1 VQPEIQ
7 KPSAQAVQ
15 APSTAWAL
23 AGLALSM
30 LLSSLGTS
38 IANVAL
44 PTLAA
49 AFDATF
55 QAVQWVVLAYLL
67 GITVSIVSVG
77 RLGDLYGRRRLFVRG
92 LLLFVGAAAMSG
104 LAPSLG
110 LLILARAAQ
119 GVGAAVLMA
128 LTLAFVADVVPK
140 ERTGSAMGLLG
151 TTSAI
156 GTALGPSVGG
166 VLTGHLGWHAVFLVQ
181 VPVGLL
187 ALLLALRFLP
197 VDHTEGARRRVGFDH
212 VGTLL
217 LASTLAAYSLAVT
230 LGRGDFGLVNAACLV
245 AAAVG
250 AGLFVVVERRV
261 ASPLVELSMFREPAL
276 RAGLTMSMLVS
287 TVLMATLVVGPFY
300 LSRGLGLAAGSVGMV
315 MAIGPLVAALTGVPA
330 GKVVDR
336 LGTHRTT
343 MAGLLGVAAGASI
356 LAVAPESSGIP
367 GYVAPV
373 VVLTASYAL
382 FQAANN
388 TGVLKDLSPARRGVV
403 SGMLTLSRNLGLVT
417 GAAVMGAVFA
427 AASGH
432 GDIAQATADE
442 VATGMR
448 VTFAL
453 AAALI
458 TVAVGV
464 GLGGRAV
471 AARRCSPRTHRT
483 PLTHPGTCCRGCV
496 LGRRMAPSPTAVIPI
511 PDDRGN
517 IDPLVA
523 PLEGIEKVHVVTGVR
538 SGPLGL
544 V

>member
-1 VQPEIQ
+1 MQTRLQ
-7 KPSAQAVQ
+7 AQTTRQ
-15 APSTAWAL
+15 ASTTWAL

-44 PTLAA
+44 PTIAD
-49 AFDATF
+49 AFRASF
-55 QAVQWVVLAYLL
+55 QEVQWVVLAYLL
-67 GITVSIVSVG
+67 GVTASIVTVG
-77 RLGDLYGRRRLFVRG
+77 RLGDLYGRRRLFVGG
-92 LLLFVGAAAMSG
+92 LLSFVGAAAAGG

-110 LLILARAAQ
+110 LLILARGAQ

-166 VLTGHLGWHAVFLVQ
+166 VLTGRFGWHAVFLVQ

-197 VDHTEGARRRVGFDH
+197 VDRAEGRRVGFDH
-212 VGTLL
+212 LGTLL
-217 LASTLAAYSLAVT
+217 LAATLAAYSLAVT
-230 LGRGDFGLVNAACLV
+230 LGRGDVGLVNASCLV

-250 AGLFVVVERRV
+250 TALFVAVERRV
-261 ASPLVELSMFREPAL
+261 ASPLVHLGMFREPAL
-276 RAGLTMSMLVS
+276 GAGLAMSMLVS

-300 LSRGLGLAAGSVGMV
+300 LSRALGLPADAVGMV

-330 GKVVDR
+330 GRLVDR

-343 MAGLLGVAAGASI
+343 MAGLAGVAAGASF
-356 LAVAPESSGIP
+356 LAVTPEGAGIP
-367 GYVAPV
+367 GYVAPI

-388 TGVLKDLSPARRGVV
+388 TGVLKDQSPARRGVV

-432 GDIAQATADE
+432 TDIAQAPPDA
-442 VATGMR
+442 VAAGMR

-453 AAALI
+453 AAAVVS
-458 TVAVGV
+458 VALGV
-464 GLGGRAV
+464 GLASRAL
-471 AARRCSPRTHRT
+471 AARS
-483 PLTHPGTCCRGCV
+483 
-496 LGRRMAPSPTAVIPI
+496 A
-511 PDDRGN
+511 
-517 IDPLVA
+517 
-523 PLEGIEKVHVVTGVR
+523 
-538 SGPLGL
+538 
-544 V
+544 